1 MTISSLV
8 LLTNQC
14 FGCVVFSTEKIKSIN
29 SFFRLPVVGSRPENG
44 PERLFFCKQDFNSM
58 NMGTYKVQGRNYHW
72 GRRCLVWFSEREKRK
87 NRERERERGHGHWKY
102 LNKLGR
108 LTIYCSFI
116 LSNLNYCPITW
127 HFCSEKNTL
136 KMEKNTRTSPT
147 LCL

>member
-1 MTISSLV
+1 MQVTTGEIINLKLTISSLV

-14 FGCVVFSTEKIKSIN
+14 LGCVVFSTEKIKSIN

-87 NRERERERGHGHWKY
+87 NREREVKSSWELMFIVIQKPNSNKVFLSY
-102 LNKLGR
+102 L
-108 LTIYCSFI
+108 I
-116 LSNLNYCPITW
+116 LEHMGIGNI
-127 HFCSEKNTL
+127 
-136 KMEKNTRTSPT
+136 
-147 LCL
+147 